1 MITKQP
7 PFTPTLGAIHSDS
20 ETTFRIWALAQD
32 AVRVVFDDDGEE
44 HPMQVDAAGFFSC
57 ARSRRS
63 HRPSLLPPPAG
74 RRPDPASCY
83 QPDGPLGPSEVVSS
97 HRFAWSDDDW
107 SGAPPAPQRRLRTT
121 YRVRSRRRAHGEL
134 PHNISPRLRA
144 WRDHDRSDAD
154 CGLLRRVGL

>member
-20 ETTFRIWALAQD
+20 ETTFRIWAPAQD

-44 HPMQVDAAGFFSC
+44 HPMQVDAAGFFSG

-63 HRPSLLPPPAG
+63 HRPSLLVPPPAG
-74 RRPDPASCY
+74 RRPDPASRY

-107 SGAPPAPQRRLRTT
+107 SGAPPAYRNVVYELHIEPFAGGHMASCRTKHL
-121 YRVRSRRRAHGEL
+121 AAL
-134 PHNISPRLRA
+134 A
-144 WRDHDRSDAD
+144 
-154 CGLLRRVGL
+154 GLA